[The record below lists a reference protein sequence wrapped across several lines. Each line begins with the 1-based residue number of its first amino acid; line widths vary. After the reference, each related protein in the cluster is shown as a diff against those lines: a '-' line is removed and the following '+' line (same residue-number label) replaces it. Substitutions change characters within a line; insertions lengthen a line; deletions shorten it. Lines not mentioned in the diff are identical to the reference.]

1 MNCCFVCSVGP
12 RLLKL
17 GDVDGML
24 VLRKGFE
31 PNEMVVGFK
40 AAVVVNA
47 LISTD
52 GLAGD
57 SEDKR

>member
-17 GDVDGML
+17 RDVDGML

-52 GLAGD
+52 GLADD